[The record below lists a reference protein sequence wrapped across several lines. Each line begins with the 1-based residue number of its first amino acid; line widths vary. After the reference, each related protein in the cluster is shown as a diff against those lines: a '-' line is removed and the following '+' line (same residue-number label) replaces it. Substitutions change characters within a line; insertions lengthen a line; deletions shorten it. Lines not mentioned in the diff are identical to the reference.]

1 MLRRYAAASG
11 VTLSVCSLGSN
22 WFRYTT
28 KRPMKHMI
36 STPSCFF
43 QLLLSTT
50 SLSSGTA
57 APLSVVTFS
66 SLITTTSDSG

>member
-43 QLLLSTT
+43 QLISFTM

-57 APLSVVTFS
+57 APLFVTFS